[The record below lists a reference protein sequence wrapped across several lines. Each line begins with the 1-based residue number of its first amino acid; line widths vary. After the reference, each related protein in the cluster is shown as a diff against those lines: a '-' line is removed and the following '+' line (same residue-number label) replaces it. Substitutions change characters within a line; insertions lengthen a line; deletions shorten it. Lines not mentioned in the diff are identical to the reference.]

1 MALAE
6 DEEFDDEEGIKS
18 KRKRRILVPLKY
30 SDNEDDENKT
40 EERKKKIN
48 ENILSEKLQP
58 FILDEESELF
68 VKKEIMAYVNF

>member
-6 DEEFDDEEGIKS
+6 DEEFDDEGGIKS

-40 EERKKKIN
+40 EERKKKIS
-48 ENILSEKLQP
+48 ENILGKKLQP
-58 FILDEESELF
+58 FVSKRIVEYLGVQEDEL
-68 VKKEIMAYVNF
+68 VCY

>member
-58 FILDEESELF
+58 FTLDEESELF